1 MAYRTRHK
9 QKRAVED
16 VAQESVTAVEHAEA
30 PPRVTVRRTKTE
42 RQRASIPDEKQS
54 TAPVSD
60 SVMRPPRVAF
70 AEQVRKQQPEGVA
83 GYRLVLPTRSPA
95 DTPKIVPVPDSQGGI
110 RYWRID
116 PFEIPDD
123 IRLQEGH
130 SYRILWVDGSGQPL
144 TPTTP
149 YVPSLFFFL
158 GPPDS
163 EQDDRDAAYASIL
176 RDIRDPENRKQ
187 IEAEIAQSRLETQQ
201 QRERD
206 EELKQQLDRTDRLQ
220 RIQSRQLDEQRR
232 REREDRAERERLESR
247 QQERIAKEKAEREQ
261 KDEREMWTALKVM
274 GGFAAAVAVGWGP
287 FVRFLDSLQE
297 QPEAGRTLGPLLQ
310 KVGSAL
316 SAHKPVAPQS
326 PTQAHSDGGVG
337 KQTAQASATPV
348 ATVLP
353 TNPIPASVPLVPPAP
368 SQPAATT
375 SAATASAA
383 TASAAAGAQSP
394 PQDEKA
400 DQQPSAIQSE
410 QPGGGASLAPLP
422 IPVQVQ
428 VASPTPNQSSSETPT
443 LDESLSDEQIQRL
456 CGIVLDPN
464 RMAQVIYENECTK
477 ARMLGSPL
485 PPAPSLDLSPE
496 ELTEIREVLSSTN
509 LCDALLSLWTRFRAA
524 AAGGGDA
531 MFALPPPF
539 QSLQPNDRDRI
550 HRTIAT
556 SEHRDYFFFQSQRR
570 DAALRGLPMPRAGPT
585 GVTDKEQKAIRRLFR
600 DERVMVYL
608 STSGVLSS

>member
-1 MAYRTRHK
+1 MAYRRRHK
-9 QKRAVED
+9 QERVVED
-16 VAQESVTAVEHAEA
+16 VAQPSVTAVEDDEA

-42 RQRASIPDEKQS
+42 RQWASIRDEKQS
-54 TAPVSD
+54 AAPVSD

-110 RYWRID
+110 RYWRIN

-144 TPTTP
+144 APTAP

-176 RDIRDPENRKQ
+176 RDVRDPENRKQ

-206 EELKQQLDRTDRLQ
+206 EELKQKLDRTDRLQ

-247 QQERIAKEKAEREQ
+247 QQERIAKEKDEREQ

-274 GGFAAAVAVGWGP
+274 GGFAAVVAVGWGP
-287 FVRFLDSLQE
+287 VVRFLDSLQE

-316 SAHKPVAPQS
+316 SAQKSGATQS
-326 PTQAHSDGGVG
+326 PAQAHSDGGVG
-337 KQTAQASATPV
+337 KQTAQATETPG
-348 ATVLP
+348 ATVQP
-353 TNPIPASVPLVPPAP
+353 TNPSPAPVPSVPPAP
-368 SQPAATT
+368 SQPAAT
-375 SAATASAA
+375 ASAA
-383 TASAAAGAQSP
+383 MGAQSP

-400 DQQPSAIQSE
+400 AQQPSAIQSE

-422 IPVQVQ
+422 IPVQVP

-443 LDESLSDEQIQRL
+443 LDESLSDGQIQRL

-464 RMAQVIYENECTK
+464 RMAQVLYENECTK
-477 ARMLGSPL
+477 ASMLGSPL
-485 PPAPSLDLSPE
+485 PPAPSLDLSPD
-496 ELTEIREVLSSTN
+496 ELKEIRAVLSSRI

-556 SEHRDYFFFQSQRR
+556 PEQRDYFIFQSQRR
-570 DAALRGLPMPRAGPT
+570 DAALRGLPMPRARPT